1 MIGLLFS
8 VFAFDLA
15 WRGYGWRG
23 LVYIAV
29 FFAGVQAILG
39 LFDRLL
45 MILAIFEI
53 IFVLPGWGLG
63 LLARG
68 IFGGGEKHSFKMSFN
83 V

>member
-1 MIGLLFS
+1 MIGLLFTF
-8 VFAFDLA
+8 FAFDLA

-23 LVYIAV
+23 PVYIAM
-29 FFAGVQAILG
+29 FFVGAMTIVGEVDG
-39 LFDRLL
+39 LLL
-45 MILAIFEI
+45 LLATFEI

-68 IFGGGEKHSFKMSFN
+68 IVGGGEKYSFKMSFN